1 MSHSL
6 NHSDFSRLWLKK
18 HITYEVIWRYPI
30 TLTLS
35 FFFRQVEKLPASV
48 VSSFSGSCLRETDKV
63 LQRLG
68 PLHPTHPVQPWTVSS
83 CHKPPALTQK
93 KHLGIFTS
101 PTWNVR
107 EVAMDIHFMSLTY
120 PLCAVWFV
128 EDGLQPHQQNHTKK
142 GLFRKVCEAPCRRDA
157 PTDMRLDMRRWDLA
171 VVPQPNRA
179 TPLGLRALNRHGQIC
194 WPK

>member
-1 MSHSL
+1 MNVSH
-6 NHSDFSRLWLKK
+6 NFD
-18 HITYEVIWRYPI
+18 T
-30 TLTLS
+30 

-48 VSSFSGSCLRETDKV
+48 VSSFSGSCLREMDKV

-83 CHKPPALTQK
+83 CHRPPAVAQK
-93 KHLGIFTS
+93 KHLGYEFSLHQPEMRGRLLWTFTS
-101 PTWNVR
+101 CHWPNPF
-107 EVAMDIHFMSLTY
+107 IQF
-120 PLCAVWFV
+120 
-128 EDGLQPHQQNHTKK
+128 GLQSTAYNHISKITSTK
-142 GLFRKVCEAPCRRDA
+142 GFFRKASEAPCRRDA

-179 TPLGLRALNRHGQIC
+179 TPLGLRALNKHGQIC